1 MLCLTMNQRDQ
12 IGLFLGSTFFAKITT
27 VYYAMIVY
35 RDRPFNLQETLL
47 NYLETVWH
55 FALF

>member
-35 RDRPFNLQETLL
+35 RDRPFKLQETLL
-47 NYLETVWH
+47 NYLEAV
-55 FALF
+55 

>member
-1 MLCLTMNQRDQ
+1 MLCLTMNQSDQ

-35 RDRPFNLQETLL
+35 RDRPFKLQETLL
-47 NYLETVWH
+47 NYLEAVWH